1 MAQALTEEEILGTY
15 IELQKRVWNLIES
28 PIGQLQYKLRRLDPK
43 DTPPL
48 DIRNVGKIVGKMDAL
63 KILLHS
69 LETDLGV
76 EIIELEK
83 RASKR
88 RNKEENG

>member
-1 MAQALTEEEILGTY
+1 MMQALTEEEILGTY

-28 PIGQLQYKLRRLDPK
+28 PIGQLQYKLRRLDPR

-48 DIRNVGKIVGKMDAL
+48 DIRTVGAIVGKMDAL

-76 EIIELEK
+76 EIIELER
-83 RASKR
+83 RASR
-88 RNKEENG
+88 RRDRREEG